1 MMLSDFSTINQ
12 YVNKCA
18 LFSEEEIKIFNG
30 LLQSKT
36 VKKKTILL
44 REGEICN
51 FEAYILKGCI
61 RTFCTDENGAEVILQ
76 FAIEDWWVSDIASFH
91 DQTPSKLSIETLEN
105 CELLILNHEAK
116 EELLSKI
123 PLFERVFRL
132 MIQRNLAVTQNR
144 LISTIAKPA
153 QERYLEFLER
163 YPNISQRVS
172 QHYIAS
178 YLGISAEFLSKIRA
192 KIASNR

>member
-1 MMLSDFSTINQ
+1 MLSPFVSINQ

-18 LFSEEEIKIFNG
+18 IFSEEEIKIFDD
-30 LLQSKT
+30 LLQAKS

-61 RTFCTDENGAEVILQ
+61 RTFCMDENGAEVILQ

-91 DQTPSKLSIETLEN
+91 DQTPSKLYIETLEN
-105 CELLILNHEAK
+105 CEFLILNHQTK
-116 EELLSKI
+116 EELLTKV

-132 MIQRNLAVTQNR
+132 MVQRNLSVTQNR
-144 LISTIAKPA
+144 LINTIAKPA
-153 QERYLEFLER
+153 QERYLDFLER
-163 YPNISQRVS
+163 YPSIAQRVS

>member
-1 MMLSDFSTINQ
+1 MQTSFNAINQ
-12 YVNKCA
+12 YINRCA
-18 LFSEEEIKIFNG
+18 IFSEEDIQFFDG

-36 VKKKTILL
+36 IKKKTILL

-61 RTFCTDENGAEVILQ
+61 RTFCMDENGTEVILQ

-91 DQTPSKLSIETLEN
+91 DQTPSKLYIQALED
-105 CELLILNHEAK
+105 CELLILSYEAK
-116 EELLSKI
+116 EQLLAKV

-132 MIQRNLAVTQNR
+132 MVQRNLSVTQNR
-144 LISTIAKPA
+144 LINTIAKPA

-163 YPNISQRVS
+163 YPSISQRVS